1 MADLM
6 VQKLRNNEYFNVQET
21 FDTLYAKSKKGR
33 YFKKLYDLI
42 VSEENIL
49 LAFRNMKSNT
59 GSKTKG
65 SNGHTIKH
73 LNKMNKDMLIKMVRR
88 KLENYKPE
96 MVRRVMIPKPN
107 GDKRPLGIPT
117 IEDRLIQQM
126 ILQVLEPIVEAKF
139 HPSSFG
145 FRPHRNTHDALARC
159 YHMVNHSH
167 QHYVVDVDIKGFF
180 DNVNH
185 KKLSKQLWA
194 IGIRDKKV
202 LSIISKM
209 LKAEIDGEGV
219 PDKGTPQGGILS
231 PLLSNI
237 VLNELDWWISNQW
250 ETKPTR
256 VNYKLKRNRTDALKK
271 TRLKPCY
278 IVRYADDFKIFT
290 NSYENAQKLF
300 IAVTKWLNER
310 LGLDVS
316 PDKSKITNLRKNGT
330 DFLGVRF
337 RAVQKGTAKTG
348 YIVNSKISP
357 KAKEKV
363 TKVYQY
369 KLSQI
374 RKSPTPKKILD
385 LNAFTLGI
393 HNYYK
398 IATRVSVDFN
408 DIRHTIHFKI
418 KTLMYRNIFN
428 PTTEKNAVIERFY
441 DDFNYK
447 RFKSNGILVYPFE
460 SIRHQIRGQRE
471 PTFTIYDKDDRQ
483 RIHRELIHVTAIEI
497 EHLRRGNF
505 SSKSTLYENNRIS
518 KYVAQKGKCHITGE
532 RLLPIN
538 CVCHHILPTKM
549 GGTDE
554 YDNLVI
560 IKKDYHTLIHTK
572 FPMKDPTKVKLVY
585 SLDEKAVK
593 KLNKL
598 RKVVGFQALVV

>member
-1 MADLM
+1 MN
-6 VQKLRNNEYFNVQET
+6 QKLRNNEYFNVQGR
-21 FDTLYAKSKKGR
+21 FDTLYAESKKGR

-73 LNKMNKDMLIKMVRR
+73 LNKMNKDMLIKMARR

-107 GDKRPLGIPT
+107 GEKRPLGIPT

-139 HPSSFG
+139 HP
-145 FRPHRNTHDALARC
+145 
-159 YHMVNHSH
+159 Y
-167 QHYVVDVDIKGFF
+167 
-180 DNVNH
+180 
-185 KKLSKQLWA
+185 
-194 IGIRDKKV
+194 
-202 LSIISKM
+202 
-209 LKAEIDGEGV
+209 
-219 PDKGTPQGGILS
+219 
-231 PLLSNI
+231 
-237 VLNELDWWISNQW
+237 
-250 ETKPTR
+250 
-256 VNYKLKRNRTDALKK
+256 
-271 TRLKPCY
+271 
-278 IVRYADDFKIFT
+278 
-290 NSYENAQKLF
+290 
-300 IAVTKWLNER
+300 
-310 LGLDVS
+310 
-316 PDKSKITNLRKNGT
+316 
-330 DFLGVRF
+330 
-337 RAVQKGTAKTG
+337 
-348 YIVNSKISP
+348 
-357 KAKEKV
+357 
-363 TKVYQY
+363 
-369 KLSQI
+369 
-374 RKSPTPKKILD
+374 
-385 LNAFTLGI
+385 
-393 HNYYK
+393 
-398 IATRVSVDFN
+398 
-408 DIRHTIHFKI
+408 
-418 KTLMYRNIFN
+418 
-428 PTTEKNAVIERFY
+428 
-441 DDFNYK
+441 
-447 RFKSNGILVYPFE
+447 
-460 SIRHQIRGQRE
+460 QIRGQRE

-532 RLLPIN
+532 RLMPIN

-572 FPMKDPTKVKLVY
+572 FPMKDPAKVKLVY
-585 SLDEKAVK
+585 SLDEKVLK